1 MKTFTLPQLAE
12 ELSLSP
18 KTARAI
24 LRKAGVKRP
33 GTRWSW
39 PMEKKP
45 EIKAML
51 KGKKVTAKKSAVTR
65 RPRGEGAASH
75 AHH

>member
-12 ELSLSP
+12 ELSLSQ

-39 PMEKKP
+39 PMEKKA
-45 EIKAML
+45 EIKAL
-51 KGKKVTAKKSAVTR
+51 LRGKKVAAKKSVAR
-65 RPRGEGAASH
+65 RGRGEGAAAH